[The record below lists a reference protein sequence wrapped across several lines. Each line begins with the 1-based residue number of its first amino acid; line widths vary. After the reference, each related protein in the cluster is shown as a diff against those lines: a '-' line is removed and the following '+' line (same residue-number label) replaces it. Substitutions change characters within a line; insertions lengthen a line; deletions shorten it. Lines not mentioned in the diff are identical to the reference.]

1 MPKTKDF
8 QKKFSL
14 LEHFKYY
21 LDAELKARPFKA
33 NGAGKLVYLKQWL
46 KTKHAIMFRLSNK
59 IFQVD
64 FLDNTQILL
73 NTEKKLV
80 IYTNKKGD
88 KNMHTLS

>member
-1 MPKTKDF
+1 MPNGKDF
-8 QKKFSL
+8 QKKYSL

-21 LDAELKARPFKA
+21 LDAELKTRSFKP
-33 NGAGKLVYLKQWL
+33 NGQGNLVYLKQWL

-80 IYTNKKGD
+80 TYTSKKG
-88 KNMHTLS
+88 